1 MTCANCGRSRGTTVT
16 GCICIPNWF
25 WNEPQVSRAVVAT
38 DAAEVIRQLRRRV
51 PGLKQWAIA
60 RMCGVHQSTISRV
73 ERGRPLDRNLA
84 HTALEGLGARE
95 RTHDASRP
103 DLRQHEPVVMAVD
116 RMDLEQE
123 RTHVRD
129 LLAHAAQVTVGA
141 GDIDPR
147 TWAAPLAAFAP
158 SNLPRRITTADV
170 QQIEAVTQALRAAD
184 YQFGSGACLDAII
197 GHLHH
202 AQQFLGMQMSE
213 QVSRQMY
220 RALADLH
227 NLAGWTCFDA
237 GQYRA
242 ARGYFS
248 RALEQAQHVGEPSL
262 VANILYRMG
271 RLHLHRDM
279 PAEALRFLQ
288 LGQIAA
294 QDSGCQLTVALLCA
308 NEGWAYAVAGDVAR
322 SRQSLGRAEDEFARA
337 DPNRAPA
344 WIGFFQEADLD
355 ALTGVA
361 CAALPS
367 TAATYDEATT
377 RLRRAVA
384 VRGQQM
390 SRSQAFELT
399 ALATA
404 HIMGGDADEGITVAH
419 RAIHAA
425 TTLRS
430 TRVVDRLEPLRRA
443 AHTHRS
449 NSDLA
454 EVATAIARLRSP

>member
-1 MTCANCGRSRGTTVT
+1 MNAEDVG
-16 GCICIPNWF
+16 
-25 WNEPQVSRAVVAT
+25 
-38 DAAEVIRQLRRRV
+38 EVIRQLRRRV
-51 PGLKQWAIA
+51 PELKQWAIA

-84 HTALEGLGARE
+84 HTALKGLGARE
-95 RTHDASRP
+95 HTQVPSLP
-103 DLRQHEPVVMAVD
+103 DSLQHEPVTTVEHAN
-116 RMDLEQE
+116 LEQE
-123 RTHVRD
+123 RTQVRD

-141 GDIDPR
+141 GDIDPC
-147 TWAAPLAAFAP
+147 TWVAPLTAFAP
-158 SNLPRRITTADV
+158 GSSPHRITTADV

-184 YQFGSGACLDAII
+184 YQFGAGACLDAIT

-202 AQQFLGMQMSE
+202 AQQLLVAEMSAP
-213 QVSRQMY
+213 VSRQLY

-227 NLAGWTCFDA
+227 NLAGWTSFDA
-237 GQYRA
+237 GQYHA

-248 RALEQAQHVGEPSL
+248 RALEQAQHIGEPSL

-308 NEGWAYAVAGDVAR
+308 NEGWAYAVVGDVAR
-322 SRQSLGRAEDEFARA
+322 SRQSLRRAEDEFARA
-337 DPNRAPA
+337 DPARAPA

-367 TAATYDEATT
+367 TTATYDEAAT
-377 RLRRAVA
+377 RLRRAVS

-404 HIMGGDADEGITVAH
+404 HIMGGDPDEGAKVAQQ
-419 RAIHAA
+419 AIHAA

-430 TRVVDRLEPLRRA
+430 TRVVDRLESLQRA
-443 AHTHRS
+443 AQTRRS